1 MPNFW
6 GPKIDKTVINSSTKC
21 LISVKIA
28 ILTPHIIPPPL
39 VNIWLIFDLQ
49 KYVKWRCMFLEVNP
63 CFQKAHLFCMDL
75 QPAADPYN
83 VVCSLVSRPP
93 ALFTSMRRPMQG
105 PSCSKSQ
112 LKSKCLI
119 AKFGSFLDH
128 SEIGDKG
135 QNVISSFVQHPISLI
150 FAIYM
155 FLLSY
160 LYQWCG
166 FCCQSLCRNLWPQF
180 VYIAVSLDWKINIH
194 VWSCVIYWGH
204 GLGGFVTFSHI
215 SSCLSYHI
223 FSKMNTIIASLVSFE
238 WEINALCKD
247 MKRNYRIDFAFKLC

>member
-1 MPNFW
+1 MSNDFVCFW
-6 GPKIDKTVINSSTKC
+6 KSIHAFKKHTSFVWIYNQLQIHTVLYVALCQGLPHC
-21 LISVKIA
+21 LRLCV
-28 ILTPHIIPPPL
+28 
-39 VNIWLIFDLQ
+39 D
-49 KYVKWRCMFLEVNP
+49 P
-63 CFQKAHLFCMDL
+63 C
-75 QPAADPYN
+75 
-83 VVCSLVSRPP
+83 
-93 ALFTSMRRPMQG
+93 MQG

-150 FAIYM
+150 FAIYIV

-204 GLGGFVTFSHI
+204 GFGGFVTFSHI

-238 WEINALCKD
+238 WEINAVCKD
-247 MKRNYRIDFAFKLC
+247 MKRNYRIDFAFKLQVLINMLIKTGGWGYGGGDYGGGGYQVNVFYSN